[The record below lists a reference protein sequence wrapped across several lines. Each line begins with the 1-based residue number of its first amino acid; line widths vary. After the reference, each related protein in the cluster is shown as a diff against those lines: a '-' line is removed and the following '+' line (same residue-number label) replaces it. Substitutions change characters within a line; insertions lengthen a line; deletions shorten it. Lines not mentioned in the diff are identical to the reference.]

1 MLKFLQ
7 FELDPIL
14 KGEVSKAFISP
25 FVLLQIF
32 SELYKDYLITLGL
45 RVGNFFFDHLLLK

>member
-32 SELYKDYLITLGL
+32 SELYKNYLITLGL